1 MLLRNALTCRCISV
15 GGEGITYSDCVR
27 ACADGHA
34 AVCLLRHGA
43 IASPVDFDTD
53 TTMFW
58 VCMPGPPLLPATHF
72 FRRAAKQIIAV
83 GWCRAIW
90 QALEDFFAGA
100 GAQLEKRRTLKWA
113 LMCTLDGVSV
123 KVRLFTPSD
132 EEQRLAG
139 AFVIQG
145 ELHGGPTDA
154 FHGILRRLERSLRGA
169 FLIKEMR
176 ERDESLLQEF

>member
-34 AVCLLRHGA
+34 AVCLLGHGA
-43 IASPVDFDTD
+43 IASPVDFDAG
-53 TTMFW
+53 TTMSW
-58 VCMPGPPLLPATHF
+58 VCTPGPPLLPATHF

-83 GWCRAIW
+83 GWRGAIW

-100 GAQLEKRRTLKWA
+100 GAEMEKRKAAKWTSTY
-113 LMCTLDGVSV
+113 MIDGVSV
-123 KVRLFTPSD
+123 KLRLFTPAD

-145 ELHGGPTDA
+145 ELHGGPSDA